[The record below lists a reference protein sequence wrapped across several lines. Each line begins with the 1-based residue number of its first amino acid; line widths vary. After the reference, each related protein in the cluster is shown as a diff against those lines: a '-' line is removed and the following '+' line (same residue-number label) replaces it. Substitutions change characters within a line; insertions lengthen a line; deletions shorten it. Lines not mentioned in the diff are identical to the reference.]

1 MVCFQNLW
9 SAAQIAESI
18 HGFVQHFLTD
28 DPALPTTKITQIKGH
43 EGGLF
48 MCLDSRL
55 LVILISAIMSYDFQI
70 MIL

>member
-43 EGGLF
+43 EGGLQLAMF

-55 LVILISAIMSYDFQI
+55 LVILISAIMTFKS
-70 MIL
+70 